1 MSYPQGGPQEPFN
14 QYQPQYGAYGP
25 PRDHPQATIILVLGI
40 LSLVVCQLIGPVAW
54 VMGKRAL
61 AEVDRSGGAIG
72 GRGQIQAGYICG
84 IIASVLI
91 ALALVIVV
99 IALVVG
105 VAASGA

>member
-1 MSYPQGGPQEPFN
+1 MSNPQGDPQQPFN

-25 PRDHPQATIILVLGI
+25 PRDHPQATTILVLGI

-61 AEVDRSGGAIG
+61 DEIDRSGGAVG

-91 ALALVIVV
+91 ALALVVVV
-99 IALVVG
+99 IAVIVG
-105 VAASGA
+105 ATAGS